1 MRCAG
6 MRAKSTP
13 TYRVTTSQRCG
24 PTGCA
29 ERAASSLHARDQS
42 RLAMIC
48 SSVKRLLRIDPSKV
62 RIGKNN
68 WIRWRG
74 SRQTAG
80 MRVLG
85 MVGIAIPLSS
95 WTTRLS

>member
-48 SSVKRLLRIDPSKV
+48 SSVKRLSRIDPSKV

-74 SRQTAG
+74 SRQYQ
-80 MRVLG
+80 
-85 MVGIAIPLSS
+85 
-95 WTTRLS
+95 